1 MALYL
6 NVFLPLLP
14 VFFFFFY
21 SSSHFGYCKTVMNF
35 ISQFYFIKTQF

>member
-14 VFFFFFY
+14 VFSFFFIQALTLD
-21 SSSHFGYCKTVMNF
+21 TV
-35 ISQFYFIKTQF
+35 KL

>member
-14 VFFFFFY
+14 VFFFFIQALTLD
-21 SSSHFGYCKTVMNF
+21 TV
-35 ISQFYFIKTQF
+35 KL

>member
-14 VFFFFFY
+14 VLLFFFLIQALTLD
-21 SSSHFGYCKTVMNF
+21 TV
-35 ISQFYFIKTQF
+35 